1 MAGLKKINIYEYN
14 IDGSF
19 HCKYDSLAEYS
30 KKHYDNSKYPT
41 FRNKKIEG
49 FEYNIIK
56 DLVSFKNE
64 RPGRKRVQLIVK
76 MHNSELINDVCNK
89 AIEMVN
95 LRNEVIAEFKS
106 VIILTK
112 LMPNISQSTIHHHLN
127 DKKKGSGV
135 GKVDYRFRYK

>member
-64 RPGRKRVQLIVK
+64 RPGRKRVQIS
-76 MHNSELINDVCNK
+76 NNIN
-89 AIEMVN
+89 
-95 LRNEVIAEFKS
+95 
-106 VIILTK
+106 
-112 LMPNISQSTIHHHLN
+112 
-127 DKKKGSGV
+127 
-135 GKVDYRFRYK
+135 